1 MGLQVIKIIAKRAN
15 QSESEEKE
23 SGKKERQRSGS
34 LLRTSSS
41 SRLKAE
47 GRRQPA
53 AVDGKN

>member
-41 SRLKAE
+41 RLKAE